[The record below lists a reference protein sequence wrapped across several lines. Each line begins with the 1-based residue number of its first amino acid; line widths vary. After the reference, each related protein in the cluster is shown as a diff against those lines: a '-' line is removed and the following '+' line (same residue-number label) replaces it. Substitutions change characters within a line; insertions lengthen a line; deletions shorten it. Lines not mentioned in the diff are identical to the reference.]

1 MSQKMMAT
9 TIENLFESNWGIF
22 NAKFQIQISNEK
34 FDFQIPK
41 VPQPA
46 GCTPLIANFGRCLD
60 FGEELFQK
68 NRRKF
73 KKKRVFRSEVGFC

>member
-46 GCTPLIANFGRCLD
+46 GCTPLIANFGRCLW
-60 FGEELFQK
+60 
-68 NRRKF
+68 RRVVSKKSQNF
-73 KKKRVFRSEVGFC
+73 FLKKRVFRSEVGFC

>member
-46 GCTPLIANFGRCLD
+46 GCTPLIANFGRCLWRRVVSKKS
-60 FGEELFQK
+60 QK
-68 NRRKF
+68 I
-73 KKKRVFRSEVGFC
+73 